1 MRGGGGIGG
10 GLVID
15 GELYHGASPTET
27 EIGHVRLS
35 PAGETLESRC
45 SGWAVDLRLREYVQ
59 ANPSS
64 PLTKPLAKREGGEAR
79 HWLQAIEEGDEG
91 ARAMLSDVCGELAF
105 GLSHVV
111 HLMNPTVIILGGG
124 LSNLGEPLRG
134 GVESALGQAIMEV
147 LRPGPSVR
155 LAKLAED
162 AVPVGALHLALTSG

>member
-1 MRGGGGIGG
+1 M
-10 GLVID
+10 
-15 GELYHGASPTET
+15 
-27 EIGHVRLS
+27 
-35 PAGETLESRC
+35 
-45 SGWAVDLRLREYVQ
+45 VDRRLREYVQ

-79 HWLQAIEEGDEG
+79 HWLKAIEKGDEG
-91 ARAMLSDVCGELAF
+91 ARAMLSDVCREFAF

-111 HLMNPTVIILGGG
+111 HLMNPAVIILGGG
-124 LSNLGEPLRG
+124 LSNLGAIEE

>member
-1 MRGGGGIGG
+1 M
-10 GLVID
+10 
-15 GELYHGASPTET
+15 
-27 EIGHVRLS
+27 
-35 PAGETLESRC
+35 
-45 SGWAVDLRLREYVQ
+45 Q

-64 PLTKPLAKREGGEAR
+64 PLTKPLAKRKGGEAR
-79 HWLQAIEEGDEG
+79 HLLQAIEEGDEG
-91 ARAMLSDVCGELAF
+91 ARAMLSDVCREFAF

-134 GVESALGQAIMEV
+134 GVESALGQADARAGAKH
-147 LRPGPSVR
+147 LHDR

>member
-1 MRGGGGIGG
+1 
-10 GLVID
+10 
-15 GELYHGASPTET
+15 
-27 EIGHVRLS
+27 
-35 PAGETLESRC
+35 
-45 SGWAVDLRLREYVQ
+45 
-59 ANPSS
+59 
-64 PLTKPLAKREGGEAR
+64 
-79 HWLQAIEEGDEG
+79 
-91 ARAMLSDVCGELAF
+91 MLSDVCRECAF